1 MSKEIMHNNDIY
13 ILGEKIFLRSLR
25 KKDASENWWKWF
37 NDDNV
42 TRYMAKGA
50 SKNTIAKQVAF
61 FERITE
67 SKNDLALAI
76 CDAKNGFHVGTTA
89 LHDIDWVAGSAQFG
103 IIIGEEDYWGQGIG
117 TEAWSLLTDFG
128 FRKLKLKLIKTKI
141 FKENSPSLKIAK
153 KCGFKEIALL
163 QKDVSKNGGHFDR
176 YLLELTKIAWEKVRD
191 RRNS

>member
-1 MSKEIMHNNDIY
+1 MSKEIINSNDIH

-25 KKDASENWWKWF
+25 KKDASENWWKWL
-37 NDDNV
+37 NNDNV

-89 LHDIDWVAGSAQFG
+89 LHDIDWVKGSAQFG
-103 IIIGEEDYWGQGIG
+103 IIIGEEDYWGQGVG

-141 FKENSPSLKIAK
+141 FRENSPSLKIAR

-163 QKDVSKNGGHFDR
+163 RKDVSKNGGYFDR
-176 YLLELTKIAWEKVRD
+176 YLLELTKIAWEKVTD
-191 RRNS
+191 RGYS